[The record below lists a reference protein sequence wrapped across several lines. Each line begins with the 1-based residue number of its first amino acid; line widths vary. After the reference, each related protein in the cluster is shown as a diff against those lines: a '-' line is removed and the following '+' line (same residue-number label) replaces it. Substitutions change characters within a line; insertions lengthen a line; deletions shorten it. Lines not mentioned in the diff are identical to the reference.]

1 MKVQLEILLL
11 CLRKTFKWYLMMI
24 FMAVIYIISI
34 KIVRNVQAND
44 LMVLFGSV
52 NLKSLSF
59 LGTLVMIYQYSFT
72 IYFSYLFYNY
82 EADNYI
88 YNILIRSKAKKWFKL
103 KIIVQFFGIIAFQL
117 IYYVLV
123 ISFTSF
129 DVLKYISMIFIA
141 IFSHLFI
148 SIIVSFLSNHLRK
161 KIYVLIWTVVLLFFE
176 ILLINYTFFPAFI
189 LFFVLIIYDTYNFS
203 LKKTMLIF
211 KELN

>member
-203 LKKTMLIF
+203 LKKNYVNF
-211 KELN
+211 

>member
-88 YNILIRSKAKKWFKL
+88 YNILIRSKAKKWFKS

-203 LKKTMLIF
+203 LKKNYVNF
-211 KELN
+211 